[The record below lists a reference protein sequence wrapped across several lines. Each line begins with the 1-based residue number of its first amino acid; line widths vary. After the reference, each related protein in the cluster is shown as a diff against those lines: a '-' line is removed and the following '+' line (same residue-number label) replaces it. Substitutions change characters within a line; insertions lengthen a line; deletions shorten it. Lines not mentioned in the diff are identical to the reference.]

1 MSIKN
6 TSTNIMLQTSASSE
20 LRSQAVS
27 VYMLAMR
34 GGGALGSLA
43 TGFSLSLLGIREALL
58 VNGLLAILV
67 QALIGR
73 RWDRMP
79 DPRQPRCSVTR
90 SRPASCLLT
99 VGVMWTHHGVPSCVH
114 CEDGGWTN
122 RVEPGSLLWS
132 TAGAFASEPCV
143 CAAVF
148 RPLGR
153 PGG

>member
-43 TGFSLSLLGIREALL
+43 TGFSVSLLGIREALL

-79 DPRQPRCSVTR
+79 DPGSPDALSPVRGPRR
-90 SRPASCLLT
+90 AS
-99 VGVMWTHHGVPSCVH
+99 
-114 CEDGGWTN
+114 
-122 RVEPGSLLWS
+122 
-132 TAGAFASEPCV
+132 
-143 CAAVF
+143 
-148 RPLGR
+148 
-153 PGG
+153 